1 MHESV
6 VLRLFFPSMA
16 SCIPPV
22 RPAADG
28 GLSGHSCF
36 SVSFSVSRADQSFIE
51 EKALMQ
57 LNDIVKFDDKGL
69 IPAIIQHYETGQ
81 VLMVGYM
88 NEESLGVTLRE
99 KKACF
104 WSRSRQ
110 KLWLKG
116 ETSGNVLHVKEI
128 RTDCDADALLV
139 KCDPVGPTCHTNET
153 SCFYR
158 KVDFSGAITLDG
170 DGVAKE

>member
-1 MHESV
+1 MCADTNANPIGQ
-6 VLRLFFPSMA
+6 LDDMA
-16 SCIPPV
+16 
-22 RPAADG
+22 
-28 GLSGHSCF
+28 
-36 SVSFSVSRADQSFIE
+36 
-51 EKALMQ
+51 
-57 LNDIVKFDDKGL
+57 KFDDKGL
-69 IPAIIQHYETGQ
+69 IVAVIQHWQTGQ

-88 NEESLGVTLRE
+88 NAESLAITLRDRQ
-99 KKACF
+99 ACF

-158 KVDFSGAITLDG
+158 TVASDGTVTLAG
-170 DGVAKE
+170 DGVAAS